1 MEERKMVRGKERES
15 RCTPMGSPARM
26 ELGSVVI
33 GSSERAVDGEA
44 RSAAELRA

>member
-1 MEERKMVRGKERES
+1 MEEGKMVRGKERGS
-15 RCTPMGSPARM
+15 RCSPAGSPVRM

-44 RSAAELRA
+44 RSEVEL